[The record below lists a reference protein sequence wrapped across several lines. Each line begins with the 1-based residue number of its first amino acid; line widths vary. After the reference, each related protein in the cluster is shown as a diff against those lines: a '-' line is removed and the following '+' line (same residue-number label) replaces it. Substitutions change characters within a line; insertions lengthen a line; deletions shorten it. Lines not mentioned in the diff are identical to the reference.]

1 MTAAHISGEDWLKQ
15 LAASASQ
22 ATAASSSSLRY
33 SREQIIDLFKKDTP
47 APPGLDTFSSIF
59 REACTLP
66 MALRPVADDEKLVPR
81 NNTRGRGSR
90 SLQNSYDESSR
101 TRTWESK
108 GRRPSDTARDAARDA
123 NEGWTNVTG
132 DKKRSSDLPASKQT
146 SDAEAPQQPRKPDSR
161 INSRMV
167 TAQRIGIN
175 CANT

>member
-1 MTAAHISGEDWLKQ
+1 MATYISGEEWLRQ

-22 ATAASSSSLRY
+22 AAVPSSASLRY
-33 SREQIIDLFKKDTP
+33 SREQIIDLFKKDAP

-66 MALRPVADDEKLVPR
+66 MALRPVSDDEKLVPR
-81 NNTRGRGSR
+81 NNSRGRGSR

-101 TRTWESK
+101 PRTWESK

-132 DKKRSSDLPASKQT
+132 DKKRSGDSASGKQT
-146 SDAEAPQQPRKPDSR
+146 ADADAPQQPRKTDSR

-167 TAQRIGIN
+167 TTLH
-175 CANT
+175 CL